1 MTSNVGNYAI
11 TGVVGNGTG
20 LASNYSVNLT
30 NGTLTVNQKA
40 INYTI
45 GDAQHDYG
53 SVVDFATALPATF
66 LTGVNGE
73 NLGITYSSA
82 GKR

>member
-1 MTSNVGNYAI
+1 M
-11 TGVVGNGTG
+11 
-20 LASNYSVNLT
+20 NLT
-30 NGTLTVNQKA
+30 DGTLTVNQKA

-82 GKR
+82 GNLMTSNVGNYAITGSWATGQAWRATIA